1 MQLVRITSVTCDQLC
16 PVFACNAG
24 IPLVLHSTMHL
35 TVCMRRALDCMLDMP
50 SSIPYASLFPHKKT
64 VAKALLVS
72 L

>member
-1 MQLVRITSVTCDQLC
+1 
-16 PVFACNAG
+16 
-24 IPLVLHSTMHL
+24 
-35 TVCMRRALDCMLDMP
+35 MRRALDCMLDMP